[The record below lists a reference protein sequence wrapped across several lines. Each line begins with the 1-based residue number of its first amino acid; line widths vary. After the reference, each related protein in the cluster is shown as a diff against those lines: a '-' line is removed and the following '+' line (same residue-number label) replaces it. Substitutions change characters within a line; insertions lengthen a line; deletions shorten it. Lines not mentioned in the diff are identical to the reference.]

1 LRYNC
6 KKAIYHIKSQKT
18 NALTQSKNKSKPN
31 NDKPSKIEN
40 SKKMETIIKIEG
52 LKKKFGEFT
61 AVDGISFNIR
71 RNEIFGL
78 LGPNGAGKTTTISM
92 ICGLLPVT
100 EGEITF
106 ANSNAKDK
114 KSMIGYCPQENI
126 FYPKL
131 TCLEQLQFI
140 GQMYGIQSN
149 TVSQRAKELLNLLG
163 LSDKTKV
170 RAAKLSGGMKRRLN
184 ICLALIHDPEILI
197 LDEPEAGLDP
207 QSRIL
212 VRNFVKAF
220 SQQKTVILTTHNMDE
235 AERLS
240 DRVAIIDHGK
250 LLLLDTPN
258 MLKRTV
264 GEGDIL
270 ELIFENPNQNALNK
284 FSDSIKFIGISHKIN
299 AETVFLKHSNIIE
312 QLSEIKS
319 IAEKSQLKIAEIKLR
334 ANTLED
340 VFIHLTGRNLRQ

>member
-1 LRYNC
+1 
-6 KKAIYHIKSQKT
+6 
-18 NALTQSKNKSKPN
+18 
-31 NDKPSKIEN
+31 
-40 SKKMETIIKIEG
+40 MEAVIKIVG
-52 LKKKFGEFT
+52 LKKRYGEFM
-61 AVDGISFNIR
+61 AVDGISFDINN
-71 RNEIFGL
+71 NEIFGL

-106 ANSNAKDK
+106 ANSIGKDK

-131 TCLEQLQFI
+131 TCLEQLLFM
-140 GQMYGIQSN
+140 GQMYGMPSKIIKS
-149 TVSQRAKELLNLLG
+149 RASELLSPLG
-163 LSDKTKV
+163 LADKTHV
-170 RAAKLSGGMKRRLN
+170 RASKLSGGMKRRLN
-184 ICLALIHDPEILI
+184 ICLALVHDPEILI

-212 VRNFVKAF
+212 VRDFIKTY
-220 SQQKTVILTTHNMDE
+220 SKQKTIILTTHNMDE

-250 LLLLDTPN
+250 LLLLDTPDN
-258 MLKRTV
+258 LKQTV

-270 ELIFENPNQNALNK
+270 ELILENSNDNSMK
-284 FSDSIKFIGISHKIN
+284 IFSESIKLLNMSIKVN
-299 AETVFLKHSNIIE
+299 EDTVFIKHSNIIE
-312 QLSEIKS
+312 HLLEIKNL
-319 IAEKSQLKIAEIKLR
+319 AEKNELKIAEIKLR
-334 ANTLED
+334 ENTLED